1 MAAAGKRWDAEL
13 CLTASTSFFNLVL
26 APNKLAA
33 KHDAPKGQ
41 LEALGWAAQT
51 SSREEAAFACRG
63 MGANVQSSLQV
74 DACVLKP
81 AVLQGGFLP
90 CSNRTGI
97 FQAAA
102 AFLADFPQHVWLAA
116 LQTLQHSSRARVVL
130 LQGVSPGASLV
141 KTAVFAQKASAKQSG
156 GGDR

>member
-13 CLTASTSFFNLVL
+13 CLAASIFFFNLVL
-26 APNKLAA
+26 APNDLAA
-33 KHDAPKGQ
+33 KQDAPKGQ

-51 SSREEAAFACRG
+51 SSREEAVLARRG

-74 DACVLKP
+74 DACVLQP

-90 CSNRTGI
+90 CNNRAGM

-102 AFLADFPQHVWLAA
+102 AFLAGFPQHVRPAA
-116 LQTLQHSSRARVVL
+116 LQALQHSSRAQVAL
-130 LQGVSPGASLV
+130 LQGGQPRSIAGKNGRVCTKSFS
-141 KTAVFAQKASAKQSG
+141 
-156 GGDR
+156 

>member
-13 CLTASTSFFNLVL
+13 CLTASTGFIYLVL
-26 APNKLAA
+26 APNELAA
-33 KHDAPKGQ
+33 KQDAPKGQ

-51 SSREEAAFACRG
+51 SSREEAVLARRG

-74 DACVLKP
+74 DACVLQP

-90 CSNRTGI
+90 CDNRAGT

-102 AFLADFPQHVWLAA
+102 AFLADFPQHVRPAA
-116 LQTLQHSSRARVVL
+116 LQTLQHSSRAQVAL

-156 GGDR
+156 RGDR